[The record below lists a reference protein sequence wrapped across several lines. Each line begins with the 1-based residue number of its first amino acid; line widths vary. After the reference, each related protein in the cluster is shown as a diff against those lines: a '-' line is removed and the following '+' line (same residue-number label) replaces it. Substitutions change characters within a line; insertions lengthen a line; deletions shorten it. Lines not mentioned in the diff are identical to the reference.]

1 MAATSRPRR
10 IAVALLTAAT
20 VAFGSLVATA
30 TTASASSV
38 TVARVATDTPVSAK
52 ASQSAEPSATTPRV
66 AETQTTEPQL
76 SSARLRF
83 GVSTPSGARADAELD
98 AVAAAVGEQPSIVLS
113 FHDFGQPAPIAD
125 LESVAARGA
134 TSVITWEPWRWGG
147 GVDQPAY
154 ANARI
159 DAGDHDAYLTE
170 WADALA
176 AWGDT
181 VYLRYGHEM
190 NGDWYPWAEGVNGN
204 AAGSYVDAWN
214 HVRDLFLARGAD
226 NVEWV
231 WAPNVPYPGSTPL
244 AGLYPGADA
253 VSIVGLDGYNWGT
266 AVEWG
271 SWTSP
276 SALFGDGLSSL
287 RALAPGKPIVITETA
302 SAEVGGSKADWN
314 RELVAYLDAQA
325 DVLGVVWFDHDKE
338 VDWRIGSSSASA
350 SALASALAQRRG

>member
-1 MAATSRPRR
+1 VAAAFRPRR
-10 IAVALLTAAT
+10 IAIALATAAT
-20 VAFGSLVATA
+20 LALGTLIATA
-30 TTASASSV
+30 TTASAASV
-38 TVARVATDTPVSAK
+38 TVARVTTDMPVSTK
-52 ASQSAEPSATTPRV
+52 ASAESRATAPRI
-66 AETQTTEPQL
+66 AESQPTDPQL

-190 NGDWYPWAEGVNGN
+190 NGDWYPWAEAVNGN

-214 HVRDLFLARGAD
+214 HVRDLFLTRGAH

-244 AGLYPGADA
+244 AGLYPGDGA
-253 VSIVGLDGYNWGT
+253 VSVVGLDGYNWGT
-266 AVEWG
+266 AVEW
-271 SWTSP
+271 STWTDP
-276 SALFGDGLSSL
+276 HALLGDGLASL

-302 SAEVGGSKADWN
+302 SAEAGGSKADWN
-314 RELVAYLDAQA
+314 RDLVAYLDAQD
-325 DVLGVVWFDHDKE
+325 DVLGFVWFDHDKE

-350 SALASALAQRRG
+350 SGLASALAQRRG